1 MKKFILFITIVASAI
16 LANAYDYDSLSDRV
30 DKLERENK
38 NRKRDA
44 QMRSLGR
51 MITIDKIYHLTQVF
65 NPFAQMDL
73 IQISSWN

>member
-30 DKLERENK
+30 DELERENR

-44 QMRSLGR
+44 QMRSLGTDDFYR
-51 MITIDKIYHLTQVF
+51 QNLPSAPGF
-65 NPFAQMDL
+65 
-73 IQISSWN
+73 